1 MEVIG
6 LLKEEIC
13 MANSANGYPVTLKLT
28 TVIRQEG
35 DEETFTF
42 EEYGTITPMGD
53 TLYLRYI
60 ENQAGLE
67 TPVTFK
73 MTPAGE
79 VSLKRSGQ
87 SDVRLQF
94 APDATIPTRYVT
106 PQGSMSIDVR
116 TNDLKTVLDE
126 DFGHVNVAY
135 SLLAGETLLG
145 DYSLELHFEK

>member
-42 EEYGTITPMGD
+42 EENGTITPMGD

-60 ENQAGLE
+60 AHQAGLD

-73 MTPAGE
+73 MTPDAE
-79 VSLKRSGQ
+79 V
-87 SDVRLQF
+87 
-94 APDATIPTRYVT
+94 
-106 PQGSMSIDVR
+106 
-116 TNDLKTVLDE
+116 
-126 DFGHVNVAY
+126 
-135 SLLAGETLLG
+135 
-145 DYSLELHFEK
+145 

>member
-1 MEVIG
+1 
-6 LLKEEIC
+6 

-28 TVIRQEG
+28 TVIRQKKA
-35 DEETFTF
+35 TKRPSRSKKRKQSPQWATH
-42 EEYGTITPMGD
+42 YTYATSNTKP
-53 TLYLRYI
+53 
-60 ENQAGLE
+60 AE